1 VCNPPYSA
9 QGAALL
15 SEKEEKRIAR
25 HEGDLTPEDVAASAA
40 SILKFGGRFC
50 VVYPSPRA
58 FEMMSAMHKCNL
70 APKRICTVHATPG
83 RAPKFV
89 LIEAVKGGGSGLH
102 WLEPLVLADEN
113 GNPSAEWKRIYGVE
127 ET

>member
-1 VCNPPYSA
+1 
-9 QGAALL
+9 
-15 SEKEEKRIAR
+15 
-25 HEGDLTPEDVAASAA
+25 
-40 SILKFGGRFC
+40 
-50 VVYPSPRA
+50 
-58 FEMMSAMHKCNL
+58 MMRAMHQRNL
-70 APKRICTVHATPG
+70 APKRIRNVHATPG